1 MRLFS
6 SLFSPWPRHRR
17 RVNDLPL
24 TYGELVTA
32 SLAKS
37 FGRSPMGI
45 ENNIKADYSDCK
57 VNRAAIKKAI
67 QKLLD
72 AGTIRHGACY
82 LSLSMQLVFMFCCS

>member
-72 AGTIRHGACY
+72 AGTIRHGAN
-82 LSLSMQLVFMFCCS
+82 MPV